1 MPLPRLT
8 VDAVLK
14 MAHEQ
19 ARRHQD
25 QSLTEQTAS
34 PAMRQAIAQVWDL
47 VRQRLGHSQEVQALD
62 AMIAKLTDTAASTAT
77 ASHAQNPQDH

>member
-8 VDAVLK
+8 IDAVLK

-25 QSLTEQTAS
+25 QSLAEQAAS

-62 AMIAKLTDTAASTAT
+62 EKIGQLTSNSLSDRTTS
-77 ASHAQNPQDH
+77 SQ

>member
-8 VDAVLK
+8 IDAVLK

-19 ARRHQD
+19 ARRHQGS
-25 QSLTEQTAS
+25 SLAEQAAS
-34 PAMRQAIAQVWDL
+34 PAMRQAIGQVWEL

-62 AMIAKLTDTAASTAT
+62 EMIAKLTDTVPSTAA
-77 ASHAQNPQDH
+77 ASHAPGSHDR

>member
-8 VDAVLK
+8 VDVVLK

-25 QSLTEQTAS
+25 QSLAEQAAS

-47 VRQRLGHSQEVQALD
+47 VRQRLGHSQDVQALD
-62 AMIAKLTDTAASTAT
+62 EMIAKLTVTPPSMAPI
-77 ASHAQNPQDH
+77 SHAQDPQDR